1 MTGVISKRNSVK
13 RRRDK
18 LRAMG
23 LRPVQIW
30 LPDAR
35 TPEFA
40 AQVAHAIAVL
50 QAADAVMSPEERA
63 EWDAW
68 EALAFEDLPEWTG
81 PDLSKPDTT

>member
-1 MTGVISKRNSVK
+1 M
-13 RRRDK
+13 
-18 LRAMG
+18 
-23 LRPVQIW
+23 
-30 LPDAR
+30 
-35 TPEFA
+35 
-40 AQVAHAIAVL
+40 AHAIAVL